1 MHIKSVNLR
10 GFKRFTELRIE
21 DLPPTARLIV
31 LAGPNGS
38 GKSSLF
44 DAFRIWY
51 GSQGPGIPWD
61 PAYHP
66 KAEAATSTVTNWSN
80 QAQIE
85 IHEPIPTDQS
95 QRRSMFYFRTAYR
108 HEADFTSNQVSK
120 VNLETVQRVSRMID
134 IDQTVQQN
142 YQYLV
147 MSIMD
152 DVFDETQELTNR
164 QIRERLVSDLSNA
177 MGRLFDGIR
186 LTGVGTRPLEAG
198 SFYFD
203 KGSSHNFHYKNL
215 SGGEKAAFDLLLDM
229 SVRARYHPQAIY
241 CIDEPEI
248 HHNPKIQAALLDE
261 LLRILPAEGQLWIA
275 THSIGMLRRARDLQV
290 DYPGGVVFLDFSAS
304 NFDSPVT
311 LTPKP
316 VDRPYW
322 SSLIAVALD
331 DFASLLAPEQI
342 VLCEGGLSDQF
353 DAQILGAIFA
363 AEFPGTDFMSVGN
376 TLEVQR
382 ADGVAAKAIATVAS
396 GTRVIRVVD
405 RDYQSDA
412 EVKEQQAGGVRV
424 LSRRH
429 LESFLWD
436 DEILQRLCTSLKRA
450 DALPEALRLKNEAI
464 RESVNRGNDPND
476 IKSASG
482 SAYVKIRKALGL
494 QGTGSTV
501 KIFMRDVLAP
511 FVTVD
516 TSTYATLKAD
526 IFARRD

>member
-21 DLPPTARLIV
+21 GLPASARLVV
-31 LAGPNGS
+31 LAGPNGA

-44 DAFRIWY
+44 DAFRIWH
-51 GSQGPGIPWD
+51 GSLGAGIPWD
-61 PAYHP
+61 LLYHP
-66 KAEAATSTVTNWSN
+66 KAESATANPTQWTDQV
-80 QAQIE
+80 QVE
-85 IHEPIPTDQS
+85 IYEPIPADMS
-95 QRRSMFYFRTAYR
+95 QRRGMFYFRTAYR

-120 VNLETVQRVSRMID
+120 VNVDTGPRIGRMID

-147 MSIMD
+147 MSVMD
-152 DVFDETQELTNR
+152 DVFDETHELTNR

-177 MGRLFDGIR
+177 MGRLFEGIR

-229 SVRARYHPQAIY
+229 FVRARYHPQAVY
-241 CIDEPEI
+241 CIDEPEL

-261 LLRILPAEGQLWIA
+261 LIRILPHEGQLWIA
-275 THSIGMLRRARDLQV
+275 THSIGMLRRARDLQMQN
-290 DYPGGVVFLDFSAS
+290 PGDVVFLDFSAAS
-304 NFDSPVT
+304 FDSPVA

-316 VDRPYW
+316 VDRQYW

-353 DAQILGAIFA
+353 DSQILRTIFA

-376 TLEVQR
+376 TFDVQSPD
-382 ADGVAAKAIATVAS
+382 ASAAKAIATVAS
-396 GTRVIRVVD
+396 GTKLIKVID
-405 RDYQSDA
+405 RDSQSDV
-412 EVKEQQAGGVRV
+412 EVKDQEARGVRV

-436 DEILQRLCTSLKRA
+436 DEILQRLCDNLNRV
-450 DALPEALRLKNEAI
+450 DALPEVLGLKKDAVL
-464 RESVNRGNDPND
+464 ESVARGKDADD

-482 SAYVKIRKALGL
+482 TAYVKIRKALGL
-494 QGTGSTV
+494 QGGGSTAQV
-501 KIFMRDVLAP
+501 FTRDVLAP
-511 FVTVD
+511 LVTRD
-516 TSTYATLKAD
+516 TATYAALRAD
-526 IFARRD
+526 IFG